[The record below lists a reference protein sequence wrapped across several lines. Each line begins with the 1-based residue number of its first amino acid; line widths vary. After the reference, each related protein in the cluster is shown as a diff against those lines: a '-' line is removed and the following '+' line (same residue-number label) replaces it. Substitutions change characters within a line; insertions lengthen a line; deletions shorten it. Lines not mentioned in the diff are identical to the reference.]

1 MKVPIVITLTLM
13 AISALVQAE
22 IHPPHCLA
30 GCPEGVSATNDLIVR
45 DIYTISSNDKTKF
58 TDWSAYRVTTETI
71 GSGCKRKWRPD
82 PILADVETLEPDDYK
97 GAHAAIGIDRG
108 HQVPL
113 ASVCGTSDWEQANY
127 LSNITPQASEL
138 NQGPWK
144 NLEEAVRKLAK
155 QGKEMYVLTGP
166 LYEREMPPLPN
177 TDENHNIP
185 SGYWKVIAI
194 QTGKTIETASYVM
207 EQSSGRRDN
216 FCTKQV
222 KLSVIESRSN
232 LDLFPSLPADFTISE
247 KLALTLC
254 PD

>member
-1 MKVPIVITLTLM
+1 MKVQIVITLTLM
-13 AISALVQAE
+13 AISALAQAE
-22 IHPPHCLA
+22 IHTPHCLA
-30 GCPEGVSATNDLIVR
+30 GCPEGVTESNDLIVR

-71 GSGCKRKWRPD
+71 GSGCSRKWRPD
-82 PILADVETLEPDDYK
+82 PILADVEILEPDDYK

-113 ASVCGTSDWEQANY
+113 ASVCGMTDWKQANY

-144 NLEEAVRKLAK
+144 FLEEKVREVAK
-155 QGKEMYVLTGP
+155 KGRKVYVLTGP

-177 TDENHNIP
+177 TDESHVIP

-194 QTGKTIETASYVM
+194 QNGQTIETASFVM
-207 EQSSGRRDN
+207 DQSSGRKDK
-216 FCTKQV
+216 FCAKQV
-222 KLSVIESRSN
+222 ELKDVENRSN
-232 LDLFPSLPADFTISE
+232 LDLFPSLPADYTISE
-247 KLALTLC
+247 VLGQKLC